1 MTEKPTLLILAAGMG
16 SRYGGIKQLDEFG
29 PNGETIID
37 YSLYD
42 AIKAGFGRI
51 VFIVRKDIKEAAREL
66 FEPKL
71 AGRIEVDF
79 ALQELDSFV
88 PKELGAVE
96 RSKPW
101 GTAHA
106 VLCAKDHIKTPF
118 AVINADDFYGYDA
131 FEKSAHF
138 LSTNPDPNTHAVVG
152 YRLENTLSDFGTV
165 SRGVCEANAQGELVD
180 INERTK
186 VGRENG
192 SIYYQDNEGNKV
204 ELAPSTP
211 VSMNFWAFK
220 PTIFDQSLKLF
231 EAYARENMNSPKAEF
246 FIPIV
251 VSHITANGPGK
262 VKVFESDA
270 KWFGVT
276 YQEDKPVVKESL
288 RKLIAEG
295 KYPEKLWA

>member
-51 VFIVRKDIKEAAREL
+51 VFIVRKDILEAAKEL

-88 PKELGAVE
+88 PEDLGPVE
-96 RSKPW
+96 RTKPW

-106 VLCAKDHIKTPF
+106 VLCAKDHIRTPF

-131 FEKSAHF
+131 FEQSARF
-138 LSTNPDPNTHAVVG
+138 LSENTDPNTHAVVG
-152 YRLENTLSDFGTV
+152 YRLDNTLSDHGTV
-165 SRGVCEANAQGELVD
+165 SRGVCEANAQGELTD

-186 VGRENG
+186 VGKENG
-192 SIYYQDNEGNKV
+192 KIYYQGEHGEKV
-204 ELAPSTP
+204 ELAPDTI

-220 PTIFDQSLKLF
+220 PSFFDQSQKLF
-231 EAYARENMNSPKAEF
+231 ESYARENINSPKAEF

-251 VSHITANGPGK
+251 VSHLTSSGEGK
-262 VKVFESDA
+262 VKVFESNA

-276 YQEDKPVVKESL
+276 YQEDKPIVKESL

-295 KYPEKLWA
+295 KYPENLWG

>member
-1 MTEKPTLLILAAGMG
+1 MSNKPTLLILAAGMG

-51 VFIVRKDIKEAAREL
+51 VFIVRKDIKEAAKAM

-71 AGRIEVDF
+71 ASRIDVDF

-88 PKELGAVE
+88 PKDLGHIE

-106 VLCAKDHIKTPF
+106 VLCARDHINTPF

-138 LSTNPDPNTHAVVG
+138 LTADPDPNTHAVIG

-165 SRGVCEANAQGELVD
+165 SRGVCETNAEGELTD

-186 VGRENG
+186 VGREDG
-192 SIYYQDNEGNKV
+192 KIYYHDSEDNKV
-204 ELAPSTP
+204 ELAPETP

-220 PTIFDQSLKLF
+220 PSIFDQSQKLF
-231 EAYARENMNSPKAEF
+231 ETYARENIHSPKAEF
-246 FIPIV
+246 FIPLVI
-251 VSHITANGPGK
+251 SHITANGLGK
-262 VKVFESDA
+262 VKVFESNA

-276 YQEDKPVVKESL
+276 YQEDKPYVKESL
-288 RKLIAEG
+288 RKLVEAG
-295 KYPEKLWA
+295 KYPEKLWT

>member
-1 MTEKPTLLILAAGMG
+1 MSEKPTLLILAAGMG

-51 VFIVRKDIKEAAREL
+51 VFIVRKDIEEAAREM

-71 AGRIEVDF
+71 RGRIEVDF

-88 PKELGAVE
+88 PEDLGKVE
-96 RSKPW
+96 RTKPW

-106 VLCAKDHIKTPF
+106 VLCAKNHIDTPF

-131 FEKSAHF
+131 FEKSARF

-152 YRLENTLSDFGTV
+152 YRLDNTLSDFGTV
-165 SRGVCEANAQGELVD
+165 SRGVCQANEQGELTD

-192 SIYYQDNEGNKV
+192 KIYYHDSDGSAV
-204 ELAPSTP
+204 ELAPETT

-220 PTIFDQSLKLF
+220 PSIFDQSLKLF
-231 EAYARENMNSPKAEF
+231 EAYARENIDSPKAEF
-246 FIPIV
+246 FIPLV
-251 VSHITANGPGK
+251 VSHVTSNGPGK

-276 YQEDKPVVKESL
+276 YQEDKPFVKDSL
-288 RKLIAEG
+288 RKLIGEG
-295 KYPEKLWA
+295 KYPEKLWS

>member
-1 MTEKPTLLILAAGMG
+1 MSNKPTLLILAAGMG

-42 AIKAGFGRI
+42 AIRAGFGRI
-51 VFIVRKDIKEAAREL
+51 VFIVRKDILEAAREV

-71 AGRIEVDF
+71 AGRVEVDF

-88 PKELGAVE
+88 PEDLLPVE
-96 RSKPW
+96 RTKPW

-106 VLCAKDHIKTPF
+106 VLCAKDHIETPF

-165 SRGVCEANAQGELVD
+165 SRGVCEANQEGELVD

-186 VGRENG
+186 VARENG
-192 SIYYQDNEGNKV
+192 KIYYHDSNDQKI

-220 PTIFDQSLKLF
+220 TSIFDQSLKLF
-231 EAYARENMNSPKAEF
+231 QAYARENIGSPKAEF
-246 FIPIV
+246 FIPLV

-276 YQEDKPVVKESL
+276 YQEDKPFVKESL
-288 RKLIAEG
+288 RALIDAG
-295 KYPEKLWA
+295 KYPEKLWS